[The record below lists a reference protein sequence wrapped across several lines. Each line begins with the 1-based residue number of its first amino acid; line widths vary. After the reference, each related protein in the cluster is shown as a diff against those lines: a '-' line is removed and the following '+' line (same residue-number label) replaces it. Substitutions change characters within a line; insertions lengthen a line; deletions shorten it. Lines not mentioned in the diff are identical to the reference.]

1 MTRHTTAR
9 LTLRPVLL
17 QKTHASP
24 HKVFSIVTH
33 TM

>member
-17 QKTHASP
+17 QKTHASLDE
-24 HKVFSIVTH
+24 VFSIVTY